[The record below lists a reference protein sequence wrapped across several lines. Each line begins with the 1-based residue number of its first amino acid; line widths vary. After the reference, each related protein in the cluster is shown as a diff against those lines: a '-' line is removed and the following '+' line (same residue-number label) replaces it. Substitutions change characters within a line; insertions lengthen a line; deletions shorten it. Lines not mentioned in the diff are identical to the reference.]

1 MAGKFKLQTVLN
13 YRQSLEDQAQ
23 QVLSTTLQRQS
34 EFDLKLQQQQQ
45 NLHQYDR
52 DQYDRDLK
60 QRQQEGLTVAEMDLY
75 ESQIQHCRHLIKE
88 IQSHLQQ
95 LEQQVIVE
103 RTELLHAARE
113 RQVMEKLKDKQEAA
127 YQQELS
133 HQERVMLDEIS
144 LRNKGNDS

>member
-45 NLHQYDR
+45 NLYQYDR
-52 DQYDRDLK
+52 ELK

-95 LEQQVIVE
+95 LEQQITVE

-113 RQVMEKLKDKQEAA
+113 RRVMEKLKDKQEAA

-144 LRNKGNDS
+144 LRNKGNNS

>member
-45 NLHQYDR
+45 NLYQYDR
-52 DQYDRDLK
+52 ELK

-95 LEQQVIVE
+95 LEQQITLE

-113 RQVMEKLKDKQEAA
+113 RRVMEKLKDKQEAA

-144 LRNKGNDS
+144 LRNKGNNS